1 MEGFALIDTGIWSIV
16 PPLLALGLALLTK
29 EVYSSL
35 TIGVFVG
42 MVIYTFTIDGVGFG
56 SLVDAFCLVPQM
68 MGEQIANNG
77 ALLLFLALLG
87 ALVVLI
93 AIAGG
98 SRAYGAWVSQHVKSA
113 RLARVMTAVLG
124 ILIFVD
130 DYFNCLTVGA
140 VMRPITDRF
149 RMSHEKLAW
158 LIDSSAA
165 PVCIIAP
172 VSSWAVA
179 VGGYLGDDGFNL
191 FVQSIPYN
199 FYALATIVFVFFVA
213 FIGLDFGP
221 MKKAEE
227 AAVKYGSAEAEE
239 VAVANPGKVITHP
252 DEVEGDTRLS
262 VAAERTAAK
271 IAAKNNPQTARDL
284 PATVIAEETELAE
297 AFEANKAEAQFKG
310 MEVSNKGK
318 VFDLIVPILVL
329 IVFSIWG
336 MLYIGGFLRRRRICG
351 CRWRESRCWLV
362 YWLVCGAGR
371 GCCHVPASRLV
382 HAPGLYGR
390 RCRRRAL
397 HGWGHYDSR
406 ARLVA
411 RRRVPLHD
419 RHGTVRQ
426 RFPEWIGH

>member
-42 MVIYTFTIDGVGFG
+42 MVIYTFTIDGVGFD

-227 AAVKYGSAEAEE
+227 AAAKYGSAEAEE
-239 VAVANPGKVITHP
+239 VAAANPGKVITHP
-252 DEVEGDTRLS
+252 TR
-262 VAAERTAAK
+262 
-271 IAAKNNPQTARDL
+271 
-284 PATVIAEETELAE
+284 
-297 AFEANKAEAQFKG
+297 
-310 MEVSNKGK
+310 
-318 VFDLIVPILVL
+318 
-329 IVFSIWG
+329 
-336 MLYIGGFLRRRRICG
+336 
-351 CRWRESRCWLV
+351 
-362 YWLVCGAGR
+362 
-371 GCCHVPASRLV
+371 
-382 HAPGLYGR
+382 
-390 RCRRRAL
+390 
-397 HGWGHYDSR
+397 SR
-406 ARLVA
+406 AIRA
-411 RRRVPLHD
+411 
-419 RHGTVRQ
+419 
-426 RFPEWIGH
+426 